1 MWLFLERKRTML
13 LYVLQAVLKVTE
25 DGRQMILA
33 IKTLLK
39 FLMEELILSL

>member
-13 LYVLQAVLKVTE
+13 YVLQAALKVTE

-39 FLMEELILSL
+39 FLVEELILSL